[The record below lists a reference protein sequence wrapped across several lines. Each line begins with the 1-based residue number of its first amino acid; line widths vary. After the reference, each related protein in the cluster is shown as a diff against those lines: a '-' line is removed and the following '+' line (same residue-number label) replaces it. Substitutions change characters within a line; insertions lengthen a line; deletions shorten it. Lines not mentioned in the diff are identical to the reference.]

1 MHRCNECGEA
11 TEHDERRGEIVC
23 VGCGKVAEDNMIDGA
38 HPAYTAEGGQWATED
53 NRSGADRN
61 AALGSEMT
69 LLDIRLGNGKTI
81 GLRHY
86 LLDRRR
92 RYRHRRANDI
102 KKAVKAMGLGKSV
115 QNVAHEVVMNCF
127 THSEKEMQD
136 QELRERLA
144 PLPRN
149 ELRFIRKKQVMR
161 ANYAIEVSA
170 VAVVMAISKLGLME
184 PFLWRQWLQEHELDE
199 NEVLRAQNSIL
210 ARIDRLSLE
219 GMLRVRVQRD
229 PEVVRSLQ
237 FASVLGHMTQWT
249 RDNLPHRAN
258 DIIND
263 VYNRLKKIGE
273 PTLDGAIP
281 NAMPDML
288 IGMMYRLVFI
298 DQKVGRRHGAV
309 ADALGRCPASIK
321 QRVETNLSLLQKL
334 GVAA

>member
-23 VGCGKVAEDNMIDGA
+23 VGCGIVVEDNMIDGT
-38 HPAYTAEGGQWATED
+38 HPSYTAEGGQWATED
-53 NRSGADRN
+53 NRGGADRN

-69 LLDIRLGNGKTI
+69 LQDIRMGDGKTI

-86 LLDRRR
+86 ILARRR

-102 KKAVKAMGLGKSV
+102 KKAVKAMGLGKKV
-115 QNVAHEVVMNCF
+115 QDDAHEVVMNCF

-149 ELRFIRKKQVMR
+149 ELRFIRKKEVMR

-170 VAVVMAISKLGLME
+170 VAVLMAISKLGLME
-184 PFLWRQWLQEHELDE
+184 PFLWRQWILEHELDE

-237 FASVLGHMTQWT
+237 FASVLNHMTQWT
-249 RDNLPHRAN
+249 RDKLPHRAN
-258 DIIND
+258 DIISD
-263 VYNRLKKIGE
+263 VYDRLKKIGE

-288 IGMMYRLVFI
+288 IGMMFRLVFI
-298 DQKVGRRHGAV
+298 DQKVSRRHGAV
-309 ADALGRCPASIK
+309 AVALGRCPASIK
-321 QRVETNLSLLQKL
+321 QRVEANLGLLQKL